1 MAINFSMYDKAVM
14 NNLSIKRINY
24 FFLKQMKQN
33 FTTESFYSFLL
44 LCGFMSEKAAN
55 KIETDAGYLITNA
68 YKKAIEFYYG
78 KAVNAIVY
86 SSAMSENNGLNIAI
100 SKDLIDNGD
109 IEFHGASV
117 YKIKS
122 HPYKHSKALF
132 PCSNYAKPD
141 SYGNFKLKFH
151 NIDYLFG

>member
-1 MAINFSMYDKAVM
+1 MYDKAAM
-14 NNLSIKRINY
+14 NNLSVKRINY
-24 FFLKQMKQN
+24 FFIEQMKQN
-33 FTTESFYSFLL
+33 FTTESLYSFLS
-44 LCGFMSEKAAN
+44 LCQFMSEKAAN
-55 KIETDAGYLITNA
+55 KIETTEGYLITNA
-68 YKKAIEFYYG
+68 YKKAIEIYYG

-122 HPYKHSKALF
+122 HLYKLSKTLF
-132 PCSNYAKPD
+132 PCTSYAIAD
-141 SYGNFKLKFH
+141 RYGNFKFTFNKV
-151 NIDYLFG
+151 DYLFG